1 MENTDVHPEH
11 RTFVD
16 AERITI
22 HTTVWHA
29 TAPKAIVQ
37 ISHGLGDHSQRYDH
51 LARTLVAQGFTVYAD
66 DHRGHGET
74 GREQWGGD
82 LSQLGRLGPG
92 GLRATVA
99 AIAQFTGIIR
109 TENPGLPLI
118 FLGHS
123 WGSLM
128 GQMALDAGTLDVDAA
143 VFSGSAL
150 RLPWAMN
157 PGDLN
162 AKHRHLGTTGSEWL
176 SRDPAVADAFL
187 ADPLT
192 FKADVLKLFG
202 LADGLRLYGTPR
214 PPHADIPLLLISGTD
229 DSVCTEKS
237 LVELLRRYIAAGY
250 SNAQLTMYD
259 GARHEVYNETNRDE
273 VYADVVRWI
282 DTHVLKESQ

>member
-1 MENTDVHPEH
+1 MENSDVRTDH

-16 AERITI
+16 AEQVTI

-29 TAPKAIVQ
+29 AAPRAVIQ
-37 ISHGLGDHSQRYDH
+37 ISHGLGEHSQRYDH
-51 LARTLVAQGFTVYAD
+51 MARNLAAQGFTVYAD

-82 LSQLGRLGPG
+82 LSKLGRLGPG
-92 GLRATVA
+92 GLRATVE
-99 AIAQFTGIIR
+99 AIGQFTGMIR
-109 TENPGLPLI
+109 EENPGLPVI

-128 GQMALDAGTLDVDAA
+128 GQMALDAGQLDVDAA

-150 RLPWAMN
+150 RLPWTMN

-162 AKHRHLGTTGSEWL
+162 ARHKHLGSTGSEWL
-176 SRDPAVADAFL
+176 SRDPNVAAAFL

-202 LADGLRLYGTPR
+202 LADGIRLYGTPK
-214 PPHADIPLLLISGTD
+214 PPHTDIPLLLLSGTD
-229 DSVCTEKS
+229 DSVCSEKA
-237 LVELLRRYIAAGY
+237 LVELLRRYIAVGY
-250 SNAQLTMYD
+250 TNAQLTMYE
-259 GARHEVYNETNRDE
+259 GARHEVYNETNRDA
-273 VYADVVRWI
+273 VYADVVQWI
-282 DTHVLKESQ
+282 TTHVLKDSN

>member
-1 MENTDVHPEH
+1 MENRDVHTEH

-16 AERITI
+16 AEGVTI

-29 TAPKAIVQ
+29 ESPSAIIQ
-37 ISHGLGDHSQRYDH
+37 ISHGLGDHSARYDH
-51 LARTLVAQGFTVYAD
+51 LARTLATQGFTVYAD

-82 LSQLGRLGPG
+82 LSKLGRLGPG
-92 GLRATVA
+92 GLRATIT
-99 AIAQFTGIIR
+99 AIGQFTGMIR
-109 TENPGLPLI
+109 AENPGLPLI

-128 GQMALDAGTLDVDAA
+128 GQIALDAGTLDVDAA

-150 RLPWAMN
+150 RLPWSMN

-162 AKHRHLGTTGSEWL
+162 AKHRHLGSTGSEWL
-176 SRDPAVADAFL
+176 SRDPDVAAAFL

-202 LADGLRLYGTPR
+202 LADGLRLYGTPK

-229 DSVCTEKS
+229 DSVCSEKS

-282 DTHVLKESQ
+282 DTHVVKEAR